1 MSHFARKRRIAWSA
15 AWAAVYAL
23 VLNVLLTSALLA
35 AQSPAQLQAGH
46 ELCLP
51 SGDATSPEDS
61 GKAKTAPAH
70 CPLCIGHHVGA
81 APPPVAP
88 AVAIRL
94 AFGTA
99 YDPPRDTP
107 FVAFTQSRDHQPRG
121 PPALI

>member
-1 MSHFARKRRIAWSA
+1 MSHLACKRRIAWGA
-15 AWAAVYAL
+15 AWAAAYAL

-35 AQSPAQLQAGH
+35 AQSPVQLQAGH
-46 ELCLP
+46 EFCLANADVEP
-51 SGDATSPEDS
+51 
-61 GKAKTAPAH
+61 GKAKPAPAH
-70 CPLCIGHHVGA
+70 CPLCIGHHVSA

-107 FVAFTQSRDHQPRG
+107 FVAFTRSRDHQPRG
-121 PPALI
+121 PPALS